1 MGTNF
6 YKVLKPKYTKKQK
19 AEITKKIN
27 EQTKKLKEYFNDN
40 NYIDRYDIE
49 DYFEMLNELQPV
61 RVHLGKRSGGWQFL
75 WNHNNEKYYKKTLQ
89 SIKEFLDED
98 NGFIVDEYG
107 ERFTTEQFLNE
118 EIGEA
123 MYNDPDR
130 FINGSQYDDKQGKK
144 YSAWIKCSKYEFT
157 TDEGL
162 RFSTSTEFS

>member
-27 EQTKKLKEYFNDN
+27 EQTKKLKDYFNDN
-40 NYIDRYDIE
+40 NYIDKYDIE
-49 DYFEMLNELQPV
+49 DYYEMLKEFCPV

-89 SIKEFLDED
+89 SIREFLDTD
-98 NGFIVDEYG
+98 NGFIIDEYG
-107 ERFTTEQFLNE
+107 ERFTTDQFLNE

-123 MYNDPDR
+123 MYNDPER
-130 FINGSQYDDKQGKK
+130 FINGIQHDLRKEAT
-144 YSAWIKCSKYEFT
+144 YSWAKCSKYEYT

-162 RFSTSTEFS
+162 RFSTSTEFC

>member
-40 NYIDRYDIE
+40 NYIERYDIE
-49 DYFEMLNELQPV
+49 DYYEMLNELRPV
-61 RVHLGKRSGGWQFL
+61 KVHLGKRSGGWQFL
-75 WNHNNEKYYKKTLQ
+75 WNHNNEQYYKKTLQ

-118 EIGEA
+118 EIGKA

-130 FINGSQYDDKQGKK
+130 FINGYQYDEKEKSV
-144 YSAWIKCSKYEFT
+144 YSWTKCSKHEFT
-157 TDEGL
+157 TSEGL
-162 RFSTSTEFS
+162 RFSTSTEFC

>member
-49 DYFEMLNELQPV
+49 DYYEMLNELRPV
-61 RVHLGKRSGGWQFL
+61 RVHLGKRSCGWQFL

-89 SIKEFLDED
+89 SIREFLDED
-98 NGFIVDEYG
+98 NGFIIDEYG

-118 EIGEA
+118 EVGEA

-130 FINGSQYDDKQGKK
+130 FINGPQHDAEYKNICA
-144 YSAWIKCSKYEFT
+144 YVKCSNYEFT
-157 TDEGL
+157 TSEGL
-162 RFSTSTEFS
+162 RFSTSTEFA

>member
-19 AEITKKIN
+19 AEINKKIN

-40 NYIDRYDIE
+40 DYIDKYDIE
-49 DYFEMLNELQPV
+49 DYYEMLNELRPV
-61 RVHLGKRSGGWQFL
+61 KVHLGKRSWGWQFL
-75 WNHNNEKYYKKTLQ
+75 WNHNNEQYYKKTLQ

-98 NGFIVDEYG
+98 NGFIIDEYG

-123 MYNDPDR
+123 MYNDPER
-130 FINGSQYDDKQGKK
+130 FINGPQHDAEYKNICA
-144 YSAWIKCSKYEFT
+144 YVKCSNYEFT
-157 TDEGL
+157 TEEGL
-162 RFSTSTEFS
+162 RFSTSTEFC

>member
-49 DYFEMLNELQPV
+49 DYYEMLNELRPV
-61 RVHLGKRSGGWQFL
+61 KVHLGKRSGGWQFL
-75 WNHNNEKYYKKTLQ
+75 WNHNNEQYYKKTLQ
-89 SIKEFLDED
+89 SIREFLDAD

-107 ERFTTEQFLNE
+107 ECFTTEQFLND

-130 FINGSQYDDKQGKK
+130 FINGYQYDEKEKSV
-144 YSAWIKCSKYEFT
+144 YSWAKCSKHEFT
-157 TDEGL
+157 TSEGL
-162 RFSTSTEFS
+162 RFSTSTEFC

>member
-6 YKVLKPKYTKKQK
+6 YKVLKPKYNKKQK

-40 NYIDRYDIE
+40 NYIERYDIE
-49 DYFEMLNELQPV
+49 DYFEMLNELRPV
-61 RVHLGKRSGGWQFL
+61 KVHLGKRSGGWQFL
-75 WNHNNEKYYKKTLQ
+75 WNHNNEQYYKKTLQ
-89 SIKEFLDED
+89 SIREFLDED

-130 FINGSQYDDKQGKK
+130 FINGPQYDEQGKNI
-144 YSAWIKCSKYEFT
+144 YAWAKCSNYEFT
-157 TDEGL
+157 TNEGL
-162 RFSTSTEFS
+162 RFATSTEFS

>member
-49 DYFEMLNELQPV
+49 DYYEMLNELRPV
-61 RVHLGKRSGGWQFL
+61 RVHLGKRSWGWQFL

-98 NGFIVDEYG
+98 NGFIVNEYG
-107 ERFTTEQFLNE
+107 ERFTTEQFLND

-130 FINGSQYDDKQGKK
+130 FINGYQHDEKEKSV
-144 YSAWIKCSKYEFT
+144 YSWAKCSKYEFT
-157 TDEGL
+157 TSEGL
-162 RFSTSTEFS
+162 RFSTSTEFC

>member
-19 AEITKKIN
+19 TEITKKIN

-40 NYIDRYDIE
+40 NYIERYDIE
-49 DYFEMLNELQPV
+49 DYFEMLNELRPV
-61 RVHLGKRSGGWQFL
+61 KVHLGKRSGGWQFL

-107 ERFTTEQFLNE
+107 ERFTTEQLLNE
-118 EIGEA
+118 EIGES

-130 FINGSQYDDKQGKK
+130 FINGYQFDEKEKFV
-144 YSAWIKCSKYEFT
+144 YSWAKCSKYEFT
-157 TDEGL
+157 TTEGL
-162 RFSTSTEFS
+162 RFSISTEFC

>member
-40 NYIDRYDIE
+40 NYIERYDIE
-49 DYFEMLNELQPV
+49 DYFEMLNELHPV
-61 RVHLGKRSGGWQFL
+61 KVHLGKRSSGWQFL
-75 WNHNNEKYYKKTLQ
+75 WNHNNEQYYKKTLQ
-89 SIKEFLDED
+89 SIREFLDKD

-107 ERFTTEQFLNE
+107 ERFTTDQFLNE

-123 MYNDPDR
+123 MYNDPNR
-130 FINGSQYDDKQGKK
+130 FINGPQYDEQGKHI
-144 YSAWIKCSKYEFT
+144 YAWVKCINYEFT

>member
-19 AEITKKIN
+19 AEIVKKIN
-27 EQTKKLKEYFNDN
+27 EQTKKLKEYLNN
-40 NYIDRYDIE
+40 NYIDEYSIE
-49 DYFEMLNELQPV
+49 DYYEMLNEFRPV
-61 RVHLGKRSGGWQFL
+61 RVHLGKRSCGWQFL
-75 WNHNNEKYYKKTLQ
+75 WNHNNEQYYKKTLQ
-89 SIKEFLDED
+89 SIREFLDAD

-123 MYNDPDR
+123 MYNDPEKY
-130 FINGSQYDDKQGKK
+130 INGPQYDKGKNICD
-144 YSAWIKCSKYEFT
+144 WIKSSNYEFT

-162 RFSTSTEFS
+162 RFSISTEFC

>member
-49 DYFEMLNELQPV
+49 DYYEMLNKLRPV
-61 RVHLGKRSGGWQFL
+61 RVHLGKRSCGWQFL

-89 SIKEFLDED
+89 SIREFLDED
-98 NGFIVDEYG
+98 NGFIIDEYG
-107 ERFTTEQFLNE
+107 ERFTTEQFLND

-130 FINGSQYDDKQGKK
+130 FINGPQHDAEYKNICA
-144 YSAWIKCSKYEFT
+144 YVKCSNYEFT

-162 RFSTSTEFS
+162 RFSTSTEFA